1 MSNAAASRAAGKPT
15 RFWRDRSSRA
25 FRLKD
30 SGTAI
35 FLLQKKGMAT
45 DAMPIEETFLLFD
58 QAALGTTFDR
68 GDNKLTTTKLT
79 NATLKL

>member
-1 MSNAAASRAAGKPT
+1 MT
-15 RFWRDRSSRA
+15 LELRSFYLRCE
-25 FRLKD
+25 
-30 SGTAI
+30 
-35 FLLQKKGMAT
+35 FLWQKKGMAT

>member
-1 MSNAAASRAAGKPT
+1 
-15 RFWRDRSSRA
+15 
-25 FRLKD
+25 
-30 SGTAI
+30 
-35 FLLQKKGMAT
+35 MAT